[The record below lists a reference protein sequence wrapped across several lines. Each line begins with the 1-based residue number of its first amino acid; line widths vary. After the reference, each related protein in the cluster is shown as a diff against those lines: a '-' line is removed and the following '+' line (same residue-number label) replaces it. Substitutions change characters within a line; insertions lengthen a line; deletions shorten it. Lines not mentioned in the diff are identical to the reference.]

1 MPPISGVNPRV
12 VIIPNQAD
20 MRRKV
25 YLFLLGVLISAGA
38 MAQSQLGEIRGT
50 VLDMDTKEP
59 LIGATV
65 QATQGG
71 QRITGAATNLDGK
84 FQIKGLKPGKYDIL
98 VSYSGYQSKKIE
110 DLTVRPD
117 AITFQDVQIGEAV
130 LDVGAVVI
138 TEKARPPIVKGDE
151 LGRTIDNVKKIPTRS
166 VNGLTNTVAGTL
178 SIDGGTPSFRGARSS
193 GTAYYIDGVR
203 VIGNV
208 NLPQS
213 GIGQTNVIT
222 GGVSAEYGDFTGGAI
237 SITTPPPS
245 SRFNAHFEGITSSLF
260 NKYHYNLIEVAL
272 TGPLLIKNKGRST
285 ERTVLGYSFAGNF
298 NYQADRS
305 PSAIGVWR
313 VKEDKLKELE
323 ENPIRSAPKGQ
334 GFVPS
339 AEFITKSDLV
349 NVQAYSNVPSY
360 VVTAIGNL
368 NYAPTDKVQLI
379 FGAKYDY
386 VDNVNYNYNN
396 NLFNYNNNSQSIQH
410 SLLSYLSFTQRLITS
425 EDNKDN
431 AKRLVESAYYT
442 VRLEYQSNWNISQDV
457 VHKDNIFDYGYLG
470 RFRTYSRPAFEFVGG
485 GNENAT
491 PDTINYN
498 GQTYYIK
505 NYYRQTGNRPIDTL
519 FTFDRSNTRNP
530 IRANYT
536 SAYYNL
542 LGQDAINSIFD
553 VRSSNAGLVNGQN
566 PIAIYSQMWNNVG
579 TLTSGYGKSQN
590 EQYSLNASGEV
601 SIKGHDL
608 KFGVY
613 YEQRV
618 SRSWNVASNGLWTLM
633 WQLMNNGIELDKE
646 NPIPVFDENGI
657 FRDTVRYNYR
667 QSDGQ
672 STFDKNFRNRLI
684 ARGVTDNNGN
694 PITQNSYVDVNSF
707 DPNDFQL
714 SDFSADELLNNGNRF
729 VNYFGYDYL
738 GNKISGNRGINDFL
752 DPSKREIGAYM
763 PIYSAMFIQDK
774 FAFKD
779 LIFRIGVRVERF
791 DNNLPVLKDPF
802 SLYPIRS
809 AGEVKEI
816 GGSDVSHPSSIGS
829 DYAVYVDNIKNPS
842 RILGYRNGIEWF
854 NKDGIKVAD
863 PSVIAN
869 ASRTGK
875 IQPYLVDSEN
885 EVVTTASF
893 TDYKPIINVLP
904 RIWFDFPINQASRF
918 FASYDV
924 IAQRPSNIFTT
935 VDDYFY
941 LRFNPTSIVNN
952 PNLKPQTTTDY
963 ELGFKQRLTDNTSA
977 YQAALSI
984 VASYRE
990 QRNLIQL
997 FRYNY
1002 AYPIDYTSYGNIDF
1016 STIKSFRLEYEMR
1029 GLGNLNMDA
1038 NYTLM
1043 FADGTGS
1050 STGSQQALISV
1061 GLPNLRTLFP
1071 LNVDVR
1077 HNIKLNL
1084 FYDFQG
1090 GDKYDGPVWGKSKV
1104 FENAGVGLIFNA
1116 FSGLPYTANQIAT
1129 PNAQAGVVV
1138 RSPIKG
1144 TPFGSR
1150 LPWQL
1155 QNDINIYKGVMVK
1168 LGRNKSGNIKQGQLK
1183 FMFWIENFLDISN
1196 IRAVH
1201 PYTGSPSDDGWLSS
1215 NLGRESIRNAVDA
1228 QSFVDLYNTA
1238 LANPGFYGLPRRIR
1252 LSISLDF

>member
-1 MPPISGVNPRV
+1 
-12 VIIPNQAD
+12 
-20 MRRKV
+20 MRKKI
-25 YLFLLGVLISAGA
+25 YLFLLGIMVSAVA
-38 MAQSQLGEIRGT
+38 MAQSQFGEIRGI
-50 VLDMDTKEP
+50 VVDGDTKEP
-59 LIGATV
+59 LIGVNVTAY
-65 QATQGG
+65 QGG
-71 QRITGAATNLDGK
+71 QRVTGAATNYEGEYR
-84 FQIKGLKPGKYDIL
+84 IKGLKPGSYEIEIKYT
-98 VSYSGYQSKKIE
+98 GYQTKIIE
-110 DLTVRPD
+110 GLTITPD
-117 AITFQDVQIGEAV
+117 AITFQDVQILETAVEVGE
-130 LDVGAVVI
+130 VVI
-138 TEKARPPIVKGDE
+138 REKARPPIVKGDE
-151 LGRTIDNVKKIPTRS
+151 LGRTIDNVSKIPSRGANS
-166 VNGLTNTVAGTL
+166 LSNTVAGVL

-203 VIGNV
+203 VIGSV

-237 SITTPPPS
+237 SITTPLPT

-260 NKYHYNLIEVAL
+260 DKYHYNLFEMAL
-272 TGPLLIKNKGRST
+272 TGPVIIKNKGRST
-285 ERTVLGYSFAGNF
+285 ERTTLGYTFAGNF
-298 NYQADRS
+298 RYAADAS

-323 ENPIRSAPKGQ
+323 ATPIRSAPQGQ

-339 AEFITKSDLV
+339 AEFITQGDLTK
-349 NVQAYSNVPSY
+349 VQADPNSPSY

-368 NYAPTDKVQLI
+368 NFAPTDKIQIIL
-379 FGAKYDY
+379 GAKYDY
-386 VDNVNYNYNN
+386 VNSINGVYRN
-396 NLFNYNNNSQSIQH
+396 NLFNFNSNPQSISH
-410 SLLSYLSFTQRLITS
+410 GLLSYLSFTQRLITS
-425 EDNKDN
+425 EDFDKKKANP
-431 AKRLVESAYYT
+431 LVESAYYT
-442 VRLEYQSNWNISQDV
+442 VRLEYQSNWNTNQDA
-457 VHKDNIFDYGYLG
+457 VHGDNIFDYGYIG
-470 RFRTYSRPAFEFVGG
+470 RFKTYSRPAFEFVGG
-485 GNENAT
+485 GNENSS
-491 PDTINYN
+491 PDTINYQ

-505 NYYRQTGNRPIDTL
+505 NYRRQTGSRPIDTL

-536 SAYYNL
+536 SLYYNL

-566 PIAIYSQMWNNVG
+566 PIAIYSVMWNNVG
-579 TLTSGYGKSQN
+579 TLTAGYGKSQN
-590 EQYSLNASGEV
+590 EQYSMNASGEV

-618 SRSWNVASNGLWTLM
+618 SRSYSVASNGLWTLM
-633 WQLMNNGIELDKE
+633 WQLMNNGIELDTE

-657 FRDTVRYNYR
+657 FNDTIRYNLV
-667 QSDGQ
+667 QGDGQ
-672 STFDKNFRNRLI
+672 SEFDKNFRRRLMD
-684 ARGVTDNNGN
+684 RGITDNYGN
-694 PITQNSYVDVNSF
+694 PITETSYVDVNSF
-707 DPNDFQL
+707 DPNDFEL

-738 GNKISGNRGINDFL
+738 GNKVRGNKGINDFL
-752 DPSKREIGAYM
+752 DPTKREVGAYM

-779 LIFRIGVRVERF
+779 LIFRIGVRIERF

-816 GGSDVSHPSSIGS
+816 GGNAVTHPGSIGD
-829 DYAVYVDNIKNPS
+829 DYAVYVDNIANPS
-842 RILGYRNGIEWF
+842 KILGYRNEIEWF
-854 NKDGIKVAD
+854 NKDGIKIAD
-863 PSVIAN
+863 PSPIAT

-875 IQPYLVDSEN
+875 IQPYLVDPEN
-885 EVVTTASF
+885 EVVSTASF
-893 TDYKPIINVLP
+893 VDYTPQINVLP

-924 IAQRPSNIFTT
+924 IAQRPSNIFAT

-941 LRFNPTSIVNN
+941 LRFNPTTIVNN
-952 PNLKPQTTTDY
+952 PNLKPQLTSDY
-963 ELGFKQRLTDNTSA
+963 EIGFKQRLTDNTSK
-977 YQAALSI
+977 YQSALSI

-990 QRNLIQL
+990 QRNLIQV

-1002 AYPIDYTSYGNIDF
+1002 AYPIDYTSFGNIDF
-1016 STIKSFRLEYEMR
+1016 STITSYRLEYELR

-1038 NYTLM
+1038 NYTLL
-1043 FADGTGS
+1043 FANGTGS
-1050 STGSQQALISV
+1050 SVGSQQALISV

-1077 HNIKLNL
+1077 HNIKLNIY
-1084 FYDFQG
+1084 YDFDG
-1090 GDKYDGPVWGKSKV
+1090 GDKYDGPVWGKKNKKV
-1104 FENAGVGLIFNA
+1104 FANAGVGVTFNA
-1116 FSGLPYTANQIAT
+1116 FSGLPYTANQLPT

-1155 QNDINIYKGVMVK
+1155 QNDVNVYKGVRVK
-1168 LGRNKSGNIKQGQLK
+1168 LGRSKTGNIKYGQLK
-1183 FMFWIENFLDISN
+1183 FMFWIQNFLNIDN
-1196 IRAVH
+1196 IRGVH
-1201 PYTGSPSDDGWLSS
+1201 AFTGSPSDDGWLAS
-1215 NLGRESIRNAVDA
+1215 NLGRESVRNAVDA